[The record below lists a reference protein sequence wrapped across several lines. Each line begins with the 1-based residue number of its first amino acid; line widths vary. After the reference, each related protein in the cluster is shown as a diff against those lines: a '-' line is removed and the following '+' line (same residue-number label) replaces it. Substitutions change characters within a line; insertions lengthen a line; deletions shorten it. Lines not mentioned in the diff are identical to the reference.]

1 MKNNKR
7 RTPLLRRRHKGRGD
21 EAWDATLT
29 GIIDISRTLS
39 SNLDID
45 TVWDVLHDHIS
56 LSFDTTSFFIALY
69 DYERD
74 QLNLPLVSE
83 DGLRVEH
90 EPIPVIGMSRAVMV
104 HGVEFYVR
112 DAELEAERLHSLG
125 VEPDEREPG

>member
-1 MKNNKR
+1 MNNNKR
-7 RTPLLRRRHKGRGD
+7 RTPLLRKRHRDRLGER
-21 EAWDATLT
+21 WDATLA
-29 GIIDISRTLS
+29 GIIDVSRTLG

-45 TVWDVLHDHIS
+45 TVWDVLHDHIN

-83 DGLRVEH
+83 DGLRVDH
-90 EPIPVIGMSRAVMV
+90 EPIPVIGMSRAIMG

-112 DAELEAERLHSLG
+112 DT
-125 VEPDEREPG
+125 